1 MVFHENISRLMGKDE
16 DEWRCEEYQ
25 FDREKRER
33 DHGHGL
39 SNGAL
44 SHMSSVHWP
53 CSQLT
58 TFSAAWS
65 GTWSRDIPGITCGH
79 IMHSPP
85 WMCRGQRRIYKG
97 NKDWI
102 KKDMRFHATFCLENL
117 KAYPML
123 FMHEPT
129 DIEPIL
135 PDKYAS
141 VSLRVLIT
149 HIQCC

>member
-1 MVFHENISRLMGKDE
+1 MKVWRVSIWQREEREGPWSRVKQ
-16 DEWRCEEYQ
+16 WSSIFYP
-25 FDREKRER
+25 
-33 DHGHGL
+33 
-39 SNGAL
+39 AL